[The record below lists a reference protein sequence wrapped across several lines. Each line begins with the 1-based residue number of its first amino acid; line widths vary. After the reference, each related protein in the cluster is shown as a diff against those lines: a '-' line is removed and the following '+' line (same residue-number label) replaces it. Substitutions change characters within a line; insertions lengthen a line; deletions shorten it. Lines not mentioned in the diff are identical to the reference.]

1 MVLIGPVWIDI
12 TIKDAYPL
20 PCIDESLN
28 QLAGSQWFSCLDL
41 ISGYW
46 QVQTDLVDREK
57 TAVTSRKGLLE
68 FTVMPFGLCNAPATF
83 ESPMESVLSGLQW
96 QICLI
101 YLDVI
106 ILAGKTFEDM
116 VNNLSL
122 KFDRFINAGL
132 KLKDRKCTLFAK
144 ELSFLGFHIRRR
156 FKN

>member
-1 MVLIGPVWIDI
+1 MVLTGPVWIDI
-12 TIKDAYPL
+12 AIRDAYPL

-41 ISGYW
+41 NSGYW
-46 QVQTDLVDREK
+46 QVETDLVDREK

-83 ESPMESVLSGLQW
+83 ERPMEWVLSGLQW

-106 ILAGKTFEDM
+106 IVAGKTFEDM
-116 VNNLSL
+116 VNNLGL
-122 KFDRFINAGL
+122 KFDHFISAGL

-144 ELSFLGFHIRRR
+144 ELSFLGFNIRRR